1 MSRRKQA
8 KPQHFQSDPEVASLP
23 RRDGECSGPRRG
35 HTDTHSRT
43 LGPTH
48 TRRAPRPPPLSPSV
62 LGASDFISCFLDFN
76 LPGQASPCPGR
87 ASLSRLELSGVPSPR
102 LGGVGSTGQLSPPPS
117 GSEEPRPRPCRPEGR
132 SQGQRPSVAAHAWSL
147 PLPRAP
153 PGSPGW
159 ASVAWASPP
168 SPAANVKEV
177 YFVRVAERRARGELA
192 VPLPAPTL
200 SFPLD

>member
-1 MSRRKQA
+1 MLRPA
-8 KPQHFQSDPEVASLP
+8 P
-23 RRDGECSGPRRG
+23 R
-35 HTDTHSRT
+35 THRHALTRT

-48 TRRAPRPPPLSPSV
+48 TRRAPRPPSLSPSV
-62 LGASDFISCFLDFN
+62 LRASDFISCFLGFN

-102 LGGVGSTGQLSPPPS
+102 LGGVGLTGWLSPPLS
-117 GSEEPRPRPCRPEGR
+117 GSEEPRPQPCCPEER
-132 SQGQRPSVAAHAWSL
+132 SHGQRPYVAAHAWSL

-192 VPLPAPTL
+192 VPPPPRPNSLVST
-200 SFPLD
+200 